1 MANCLSDRARARLP
15 IPSLLFVAFVIVLAL
30 VDGIGWGGP
39 KLPARAFNGKTPS
52 MTRSA
57 RMSDY
62 ALVENYGELP
72 LRFEP
77 NLGQAGERVRFVAR
91 GDDFALFLTPRQV
104 VLSLDV
110 PGAATPQARRAEQ
123 HPETLRLRS
132 GSTHKSAVLQLALL
146 NGNANAEV
154 SGVDR
159 LPSVSNYFTGNKPTA
174 WHVGIPNYAKVRYE
188 GIYPGVDLVF
198 YGNRRAVECD
208 FVVAPGSDP
217 RRIRFQI
224 KGSENTKMGPDGRI
238 VITKSATHVHL
249 EPPYIYQDKNGVRET
264 VLGSYYLA
272 KKQEVGIRL
281 GRYDTSR
288 PLVIDP
294 VLSYSTFLGGAG
306 GAGAFSVF
314 VDSQGNAYVTGS
326 AQADFP
332 TTPGVVKPVFGG
344 GGQFNTN
351 AFVSKLNPS
360 GNSLVYSTYLGGTPG
375 QDSAFSV
382 FADSQGNAYVV
393 GDTASSDFPTV
404 NAFQSTL
411 KSASGNA
418 FVTKLNPTGTAL
430 LYSTYLGGST
440 GADVAYGVSIDA
452 LGEAYVTGAAGST
465 DFPLLNPLQTNGSTF
480 VTKLSSAGSALVYS
494 TRLGGSGA
502 DNASAIATDS
512 AGDAYIAGST
522 SSQDFPTTPGSVQPA
537 LKGSQNAFFTEIN
550 PSGNGLVYST
560 FLGASGLTA
569 SWANGLALDGN
580 GSVFLT
586 GWTIASYTTASDF
599 PTTPGVIES
608 TLPAGDGAAFV
619 SKITPAG
626 KGIADL
632 TYSTFLGATS
642 RSGAISQGNGIV
654 VDKDGNAVV
663 TGRTGSANFPTT
675 PGTFQ
680 STLRASQ
687 GNFNAFVSKLN
698 PSATQ
703 LLYST
708 YLGGSVADQALGI
721 GADQRGNVYVVGQS
735 LSPDFPTTAGA
746 FQPNHLA
753 PSGAGDA
760 FVAKFAV
767 SSVIAV
773 TPVSLDF
780 GQQLLNQTSQ
790 SQVATITNNSS
801 ADLSFSAPPSLSG
814 PTASEFA
821 LVSACGATLAANTSC
836 NVSLSFTPTVLGA
849 ASATLSFFDGD
860 PSSPQTVPLTGVGIV
875 DFSISAPASE
885 TVTVGSSVGIPV
897 TVTPLGGSTQTV
909 NLDCQ
914 GAPSNST
921 CSVSPPMVTLDG
933 AHAASATVMVQT
945 KTGMLPGTPSLQGP
959 RDLSYCVL
967 LCLLSLATIGVFMKA
982 RQRRLHLVF
991 GVALIACIVFVGCG
1005 GGSGGTGTPK
1015 GTFTVVITG
1024 VSGSQSHSVN
1034 VSLTVH

>member
-1 MANCLSDRARARLP
+1 MR
-15 IPSLLFVAFVIVLAL
+15 
-30 VDGIGWGGP
+30 IG
-39 KLPARAFNGKTPS
+39 S
-52 MTRSA
+52 
-57 RMSDY
+57 
-62 ALVENYGELP
+62 
-72 LRFEP
+72 
-77 NLGQAGERVRFVAR
+77 
-91 GDDFALFLTPRQV
+91 
-104 VLSLDV
+104 
-110 PGAATPQARRAEQ
+110 
-123 HPETLRLRS
+123 
-132 GSTHKSAVLQLALL
+132 
-146 NGNANAEV
+146 
-154 SGVDR
+154 
-159 LPSVSNYFTGNKPTA
+159 
-174 WHVGIPNYAKVRYE
+174 
-188 GIYPGVDLVF
+188 
-198 YGNRRAVECD
+198 
-208 FVVAPGSDP
+208 
-217 RRIRFQI
+217 
-224 KGSENTKMGPDGRI
+224 DGRI
-238 VITKSATHVHL
+238 EIATSSTDVYL
-249 EPPYIYQDKNGVRET
+249 QSPDIYQDKKGRRE
-264 VLGSYYLA
+264 VVFGGYYLT
-272 KKQEVGIRL
+272 KNHEIGIRL
-281 GRYDTSR
+281 GRYDTTF

-294 VLSYSTFLGGAG
+294 VLSYSTFLGGTG
-306 GAGAFSVF
+306 GAAASSVF

-351 AFVSKLNPS
+351 VFVSKLNAS
-360 GNSLVYSTYLGGTPG
+360 GNGLIYSTYLGGTPG

-382 FADSQGNAYVV
+382 SADSQGNAYVV

-404 NAFQSTL
+404 NAFQPTL
-411 KSASGNA
+411 KSSTGNA
-418 FVTKLNPTGTAL
+418 FVTKLNPTGSAL

-440 GADVAYGVSIDA
+440 AGDVAYGISVDA
-452 LGEAYVTGAAGST
+452 LGEAYVTGVAGST

-480 VTKLSSAGSALVYS
+480 VTKLSSAGSTLLYS

-502 DNASAIATDS
+502 DIASAIATDS
-512 AGDAYIAGST
+512 AGNAYIAGST
-522 SSQDFPTTPGSVQPA
+522 SSQNFPTTPGSFQPA
-537 LKGSQNAFFTEIN
+537 LKGSQNAFFTEVN

-560 FLGASGLTA
+560 LLGASGLTA
-569 SWANGLALDGN
+569 SWANGLALDRK

-586 GWTIASYTTASDF
+586 GWTFASYTAPSDF

-608 TLPAGDGAAFV
+608 ALPAGDGAAFV

-626 KGIADL
+626 KGPSDL
-632 TYSTFLGATS
+632 TYSTFLGASS
-642 RSGAISQGNGIV
+642 RSNGVTSQGNGIV
-654 VDKDGNAVV
+654 VDKDGNAIV
-663 TGRTGSANFPTT
+663 TGRTASANFPTT

-767 SSVIAV
+767 SSVIV
-773 TPVSLDF
+773 VSPVSLDF

-836 NVSLSFTPTVLGA
+836 NVSLSFTPTTLGE
-849 ASATLSFFDGD
+849 ASAVLSFFDGD

-897 TVTPLGGSTQTV
+897 TVTPLGESTQTV

-914 GAPSNST
+914 GAPLNST

-945 KTGMLPGTPSLQGP
+945 QAGVLPGTPSPQGR
-959 RDLSYCVL
+959 RDLSYRVL
-967 LCLLSLATIGVFMKA
+967 LRLLSLATIGVLMKA
-982 RQRRLHLVF
+982 RQRRLRLVSV
-991 GVALIACIVFVGCG
+991 VAVMASMIFVGCNG
-1005 GGSGGTGTPK
+1005 ANSGAGTPK
-1015 GTFTVVITG
+1015 GTYHLVISG
-1024 VSGSQSHSVN
+1024 VSGGQSHSVKILLN
-1034 VSLTVH
+1034 VR

>member
-1 MANCLSDRARARLP
+1 MANCLSDRARVRLP
-15 IPSLLFVAFVIVLAL
+15 ILTFLFVAFVIVLAAL
-30 VDGIGWGGP
+30 VDGIRRAEP
-39 KLPARAFNGKTPS
+39 KLPARAFNGKAPS
-52 MTRSA
+52 TTRSE
-57 RMSDY
+57 RMSGY

-72 LRFEP
+72 LHFEP
-77 NLGQAGERVRFVAR
+77 NFGQAGERVKFVAR
-91 GDDFALFLTPRQV
+91 GHDFVLFLTPTEV

-110 PGAATPQARRAEQ
+110 PGAATPEARRAAQ
-123 HPETLRLRS
+123 RPETFRLRPS
-132 GSTHKSAVLQLALL
+132 STRKSAVLQLALL
-146 NGNANAEV
+146 NGSANAEV

-159 LPSVSNYFTGNKPTA
+159 LTSVSNYFTGNNPA
-174 WHVGIPNYAKVRYE
+174 VWRVGIPNYAKVRYE
-188 GIYPGVDLVF
+188 GIYPGVDLIF
-198 YGNRRAVECD
+198 YGNRRALECD

-217 RRIRFQI
+217 RRIRLQI
-224 KGSENTKMGPDGRI
+224 EGSEHTKMGPDGRI
-238 VITKSATHVHL
+238 VITKSTTDVHL

-272 KKQEVGIRL
+272 KKHEVGIRL
-281 GRYDTSR
+281 RRYDTSR

-294 VLSYSTFLGGAG
+294 VLSYSTFLGGTG

-314 VDSQGNAYVTGS
+314 VDSQGNAYVAGS

-375 QDSAFSV
+375 QDSALSV

-393 GDTASSDFPTV
+393 GDTASSDFPTLH
-404 NAFQSTL
+404 AFQSTL
-411 KSASGNA
+411 KSAAGNA
-418 FVTKLNPTGTAL
+418 FVTKLNPTGSAL

-452 LGEAYVTGAAGST
+452 LGEAYVAGAAGST
-465 DFPLLNPLQTNGSTF
+465 DFPLFNPLQTNGSTF
-480 VTKLSSAGSALVYS
+480 VTKLSSAGSTLIYS

-502 DNASAIATDS
+502 DYASAIATDP
-512 AGDAYIAGST
+512 AGDAYVAGST

-537 LKGSQNAFFTEIN
+537 LKGSQNAYFAEIN
-550 PSGNGLVYST
+550 PPGNGLVYST

-586 GWTIASYTTASDF
+586 GWTIASYTAASDF

-608 TLPAGDGAAFV
+608 SLPAGDGAAFV

-632 TYSTFLGATS
+632 TYSTFLGATP

-654 VDKDGNAVV
+654 VDKDRNAVV
-663 TGRTGSANFPTT
+663 TGRTSSANFPTT

-680 STLRASQ
+680 SSLRASQ
-687 GNFNAFVSKLN
+687 GNFNAFISKLN

-708 YLGGSVADQALGI
+708 YLGGSVADQAFGI
-721 GADQRGNVYVVGQS
+721 AADLQGNVYVVGQS
-735 LSPDFPTTAGA
+735 LSSDFPTTAGA

-753 PSGAGDA
+753 PSGAEDA

-767 SSVIAV
+767 GSVIAV
-773 TPVSLDF
+773 SPVSLDF

-790 SQVATITNNSS
+790 SQLATITNNSS

-814 PTASEFA
+814 PTASEFT
-821 LVSACGATLAANTSC
+821 LVSACGATLAVNMSC
-836 NVSLSFTPTVLGA
+836 NVTLSFTPTVLGA
-849 ASATLSFFDGD
+849 GSATLSFFDGD
-860 PSSPQTVPLTGVGIV
+860 PSSPQTVPITGIGIV

-909 NLDCQ
+909 NLDCK
-914 GAPSNST
+914 GAPLHST
-921 CSVSPPMVTLDG
+921 CSLSPPTVTLDG
-933 AHAASATVMVQT
+933 THAATATVTVQT
-945 KTGMLPGTPSLQGP
+945 QASALPMAPRLPRP

-967 LCLLSLATIGVFMKA
+967 LFLLSVATISSFMKA
-982 RQRRLHLVF
+982 RQRRLRLVF
-991 GVALIACIVFVGCG
+991 GAALIACLTFVGCR
-1005 GGSGGTGTPK
+1005 GSSSVGTLK
-1015 GTFTVVITG
+1015 GTFPLKISG